1 MRRAVAAIVL
11 LATLALSACA
21 TPAAPSTALPD
32 GLTVSVYQNRV
43 DVGNRK
49 LSVTFHNDTGSKLTI
64 TRLEFTSPQFVGAAL
79 WPKESTTI
87 AAGTAI
93 SLAVQLPEPDCTAQ
107 NPIPSVEFDYQ
118 LEDGRKGTT
127 ITEPVDE
134 LTRLPQIF
142 VEDCVEV
149 AVHDVVDVQA
159 VTLPRDGMV
168 GGRLVAEIDVTLTPT
183 GADGSV
189 VFEQTGGTTLLT
201 TVDAA
206 GIPNP
211 AMTLDVTVDGTD
223 APSTMTLVYAPGR
236 CDAHAIAEDK
246 RGTIF
251 PISVTTSTGLSG
263 ILYLASA
270 DDVKV
275 ALYDFARRACG
286 FTE

>member
-1 MRRAVAAIVL
+1 MRRIAAVL
-11 LATLALSACA
+11 LFAILALAGCA
-21 TPAAPSTALPD
+21 PTPSQELPD

-49 LSVTFHNDTGSKLTI
+49 LSVTFHNDTEHKLTI
-64 TRLEFTSPQFVGAAL
+64 TRLVFTSPQFAEPAV

-93 SLAVQLPEPDCTAQ
+93 SLAVQLPDPDCTAE
-107 NPIPSVEFDYQ
+107 NPIPSVEFDYTFA
-118 LEDGRKGTT
+118 DGPSGTA

-159 VTLPRDGMV
+159 MTLPRDATV
-168 GGRLVAEIDVTLTPT
+168 GERLVAEVDVTLTPT
-183 GADGSV
+183 GSDGSV
-189 VFEQTGGTTLLT
+189 VFEQASGTTLLT
-201 TVDAA
+201 PVDAA
-206 GIPNP
+206 GIPTP
-211 AMTLDVTVDGTD
+211 IMPLDVTVNGTD

-251 PISVTTSTGLSG
+251 PINVTTSAGLSG